1 LLLVYRRRKLYNILH
16 KKCDKA
22 SLICYF
28 SCDAK
33 IIRSDNM
40 AKNKPAFQS
49 NNSKYANGQAAKGAS
64 KTAAPVPKKPV
75 RGNSRGK

>member
-1 LLLVYRRRKLYNILH
+1 
-16 KKCDKA
+16 
-22 SLICYF
+22 
-28 SCDAK
+28 
-33 IIRSDNM
+33 M